1 MLVER
6 NDAAAFTT
14 VMLLPVLD
22 VFLNQV
28 LVETNDTLEEI
39 DGLLTIVNFC
49 GSDLINRLVIGLE
62 LACLEERN
70 RILDE

>member
-6 NDAAAFTT
+6 NDAAAFAT

-39 DGLLTIVNFC
+39 DGLLTIVNFSGC
-49 GSDLINRLVIGLE
+49 ELINRLVIGLE

>member
-49 GSDLINRLVIGLE
+49 GSELINRLVIGLE